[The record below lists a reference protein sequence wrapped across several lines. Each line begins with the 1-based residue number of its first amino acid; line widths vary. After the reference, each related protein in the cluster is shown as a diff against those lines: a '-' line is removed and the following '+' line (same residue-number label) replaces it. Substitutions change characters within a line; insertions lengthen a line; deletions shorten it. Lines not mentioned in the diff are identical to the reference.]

1 MKSMKPPLCSDALIR
16 RIPGYKQPQVKI
28 EVGDVESQK
37 SAPKCQVA
45 APTRV
50 SLLPAFAD
58 TIEMI

>member
-37 SAPKCQVA
+37 SPPKCQVA
-45 APTRV
+45 STRV